1 MTNQYS
7 AIKDHN
13 AIVVAISVD
22 NLSNAQAMARNS
34 GVPFPILYNPEKDVV
49 QAYGVLNPQDNNL
62 ARPST
67 FVIDSSGV
75 IRWKYLGSTYDR
87 PSPQQ
92 VLQALADIS
101 G

>member
-1 MTNQYS
+1 MTNYYS
-7 AIKDHN
+7 QIKGHN

-22 NLSNAQAMARNS
+22 DLSNAQTMARNS
-34 GVPFPILYNPEKDVV
+34 GVPFPILYNPGKDVV

-67 FVIDSSGV
+67 FIVDRSGV

-92 VLQALADIS
+92 VLQELAKIS

>member
-1 MTNQYS
+1 MWY
-7 AIKDHN
+7 
-13 AIVVAISVD
+13 
-22 NLSNAQAMARNS
+22 
-34 GVPFPILYNPEKDVV
+34 G
-49 QAYGVLNPQDNNL
+49 AYGVLNPQDNNL

-92 VLQALADIS
+92 VLDALADIS

>member
-1 MTNQYS
+1 M
-7 AIKDHN
+7 
-13 AIVVAISVD
+13 VVAVSVD
-22 NLSNAQAMARNS
+22 DLSNAQAMARNS

-49 QAYGVLNPQDNNL
+49 KAYGVLNPQDNNL

-67 FVIDSSGV
+67 FIIDSSGV

-92 VLQALADIS
+92 VLQELANLS

>member
-1 MTNQYS
+1 MGQ
-7 AIKDHN
+7 N
-13 AIVVAISVD
+13 AEVVAISVD

-34 GVPFPILYNPEKDVV
+34 GVSFPILYNPEKDVV

-67 FVIDSSGV
+67 FIIDSSGV
-75 IRWKYLGSTYDR
+75 IRYKFVGSTAHR
-87 PSPQQ
+87 TPIEELLSQ
-92 VLQALADIS
+92 LAALS

>member
-1 MTNQYS
+1 MTKQYS
-7 AIKDHN
+7 AIEDQN

-22 NLSNAQAMARNS
+22 NLANAQAMASSS
-34 GVPFPILYNPEKDVV
+34 GVPFPILYNPERDVV
-49 QAYGVLNPQDNNL
+49 QVYGVLNPQDNNL

-92 VLQALADIS
+92 VLQALAEIS

>member
-7 AIKDHN
+7 AIKSHN
-13 AIVVAISVD
+13 AVVVAVSVD
-22 NLSNAQAMARNS
+22 DLSNAQAMARNS

-49 QAYGVLNPQDNNL
+49 KAYGVLNPQDNNL

-67 FVIDSSGV
+67 FIIDSSGV

-92 VLQALADIS
+92 VLQELANLS

>member
-1 MTNQYS
+1 MTNQYG

-22 NLSNAQAMARNS
+22 NLSNAQTMASNS
-34 GVPFPILYNPEKDVV
+34 GVSFPILYNPDKDVV
-49 QAYGVLNPQDNNL
+49 KAYGVLNPQDNNL

-67 FVIDSSGV
+67 FIIDSSGV

-92 VLQALADIS
+92 VLQGLA
-101 G
+101 GL

>member
-1 MTNQYS
+1 MGQ
-7 AIKDHN
+7 N
-13 AIVVAISVD
+13 AEVVAISVD

-67 FVIDSSGV
+67 FIIDSSGV

-87 PSPQQ
+87 PSPQL
-92 VLQALADIS
+92 VLQALAGLS

>member
-1 MTNQYS
+1 M
-7 AIKDHN
+7 
-13 AIVVAISVD
+13 VAVSVD
-22 NLSNAQAMARNS
+22 NLSNAQTMARNS
-34 GVPFPILYNPEKDVV
+34 GVPFPILYNPDRDVV
-49 QAYGVLNPQDNNL
+49 RAYGVLNPQDNNL

-67 FVIDSSGV
+67 FIIDSSGV

-92 VLQALADIS
+92 VLQELAKIS